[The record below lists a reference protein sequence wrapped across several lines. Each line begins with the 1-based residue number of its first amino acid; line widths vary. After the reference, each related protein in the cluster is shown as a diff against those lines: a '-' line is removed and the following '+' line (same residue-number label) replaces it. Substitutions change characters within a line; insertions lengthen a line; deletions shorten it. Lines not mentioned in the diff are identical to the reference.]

1 MMDIYIYIYICL
13 LILKTGMGLD
23 ELSQKRVHMSCEPH
37 FVSRQLQFLIFKRTK
52 MNQNGKYG
60 YQLWRVYSTQN
71 SHARCPVFHFQLV
84 FNIVLVSSH
93 ITLWKKDI

>member
-1 MMDIYIYIYICL
+1 MMDVFFVFFCL

-37 FVSRQLQFLIFKRTK
+37 FVSRQLQILIFKRTK